1 MNEQE
6 ARIKIGDRMCKR
18 LDIINSFLKHFGYG
32 IWLHSTSP
40 SSAQKIIKEQDGLRL
55 NLNEK
60 SFGYTYESKQALL
73 ENIDVPDEYLKQLE
87 ETAKNNPGVQV
98 KIKNIFPRPGRK
110 PLNIDSNNILQMG
123 FIGGNFRE
131 DPQMLRATVVN
142 KRELTAKDMVEH
154 NHMGH
159 TATLIGIYPMEPH
172 PKYREI
178 YGILDNRYMVRCTI
192 YCIFENGEYTYEV
205 RTEYP
210 NQSILCAYDREKNKI
225 LMNNNFDETFLLI
238 GDSTKKTNGAPKKGM
253 LQARIQKEL
262 NELNEKNER

>member
-1 MNEQE
+1 MNEEE

-98 KIKNIFPRPGRK
+98 DSENDEVMFNGEKIVYREFVYIMLNK
-110 PLNIDSNNILQMG
+110 PKGYVCSNSN
-123 FIGGNFRE
+123 
-131 DPQMLRATVVN
+131 
-142 KRELTAKDMVEH
+142 
-154 NHMGH
+154 
-159 TATLIGIYPMEPH
+159 GIYWR
-172 PKYREI
+172 K
-178 YGILDNRYMVRCTI
+178 
-192 YCIFENGEYTYEV
+192 F
-205 RTEYP
+205 
-210 NQSILCAYDREKNKI
+210 
-225 LMNNNFDETFLLI
+225 
-238 GDSTKKTNGAPKKGM
+238 
-253 LQARIQKEL
+253 
-262 NELNEKNER
+262 